1 MTLNSTKADPRP
13 GPLFNAVRGGSER
26 HTKCVRAL
34 LAHGADVNVKRGGKT
49 ALHYAIEHRYFK
61 VYGNFMYCLLDG
73 GADPNIKDA
82 NGDSPLLQILYGG
95 YEPLEKHRRDA
106 LALLLQFNA
115 NVNII
120 PPGTQNMPLHL
131 AVRRKDP
138 WAVEMLLEKGADV
151 NKPNGAGATPLA
163 LAVGSGGVN
172 MTDNQKEVAAS
183 LLSRGAHVN
192 EQIGASQNTALH
204 GAIMQ
209 GQKDMVDLLLQ
220 YSANPEIKNNQNETA
235 FDTASLSISSRKISP
250 GVHAKIMHMLFEA
263 IGIDIPSEETVCAI
277 RTAAYNSDVLGAESL
292 LGHGANANH
301 GPLDHPL
308 LHYPIA
314 NGDLAMVKLLV
325 ENGAVIDHKS
335 KDGYNALEWA
345 VQCEQKEIGDYLRD
359 ASKRAEGRK

>member
-1 MTLNSTKADPRP
+1 M
-13 GPLFNAVRGGSER
+13 FNAVRGGSER

-34 LAHGADVNVKRGGKT
+34 LAHGADANVKRGGKT

-61 VYGNFMYCLLDG
+61 GYGNLIYCLLDG
-73 GADPNIKDA
+73 GADPNVKDA

-138 WAVEMLLEKGADV
+138 WAVEMLLEKGAEV
-151 NKPNGAGATPLA
+151 NRPNGAGATPLA
-163 LAVGSGGVN
+163 LAVGSGGSN

-183 LLSRGAHVN
+183 LLSHEAHVN
-192 EQIGASQNTALH
+192 EQTGASQNTALH
-204 GAIMQ
+204 SAIMQ
-209 GQKDMVDLLLQ
+209 GLEDMVDLLLQ
-220 YSANPEIKNNQNETA
+220 YSANPEIKNSQNETA
-235 FDTASLSISSRKISP
+235 FDAASLSVSGGKISP
-250 GVHAKIMHMLFEA
+250 PVHAKIMHMLFEA

-277 RTAAYNSDVLGAESL
+277 RTAAYNSDILGAESL
-292 LGHGANANH
+292 LAHGANANH
-301 GPLDHPL
+301 GPLEHPL

-314 NGDLAMVKLLV
+314 NGDLAMVTLLV
-325 ENGAVIDHKS
+325 EKGALINHFNQ
-335 KDGYNALEWA
+335 DGYNALEWA
-345 VQCEQKEIGDYLRD
+345 VKCQQEEIRKYLTD
-359 ASKRAEGRK
+359 AWKRTLGRKRKESRIHETNKD